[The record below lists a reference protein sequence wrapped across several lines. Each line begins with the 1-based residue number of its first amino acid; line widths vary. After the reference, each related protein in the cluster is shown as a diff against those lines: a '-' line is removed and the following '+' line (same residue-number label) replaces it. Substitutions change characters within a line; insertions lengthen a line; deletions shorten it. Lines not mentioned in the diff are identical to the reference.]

1 MFKIESYI
9 TPILLSYVDKYIKN
23 FRLEDSTVSLWGG
36 DACFH
41 NLDLRLEVLEQE
53 LHLPVSFVSGHI
65 RELLI
70 HVPWTKLAS
79 EPITVTINT
88 IECILKLRGSDV
100 SSGSSS
106 SGKSREKLKAQSQ
119 DLEAPPGY
127 LASLIHKIV
136 GNIRIYCNNLILKYV
151 EEDIVLSMNIKH
163 FKFESANEV
172 WEPSFTEA
180 LFSSDLGSDEVKM
193 RKLICINDL
202 TICLDKR
209 NAAGKIEVYQEPMLY
224 KCSMTMHLLRTYH
237 SASASRSSTTRLDIY
252 CNSLEFG
259 MSEQQLPMFI
269 RLILL
274 CFALKRKKR
283 EEDHEPNTQSS
294 GLTEIRDNN
303 DNAETWT
310 GWAWSYV
317 SSVLSDPT
325 NEEWMNQQNAETDH
339 ILHIGFYVDKASVIF
354 KVTDASR
361 ERNYY
366 QHKKLRYMPVLALEL
381 QGIYSETITHGPKW
395 LNSTFGISEILLS
408 PLGYCSC
415 SVMESPEGCK
425 PIPYLRIGSQS
436 SYYKFNSLFDADA
449 LENKGAKKHYNNCWD
464 YHLINLTESVLLER
478 TPAFAVDYI
487 HEMAITEDLTPE
499 KLTEMTSN
507 LEYSNLPERDYTRIF
522 IAPLK
527 LRLCSG
533 FHHRISSMI
542 MAAINYEYVPY
553 YIPAPDPDYQD
564 LLPPSEED
572 FDALN
577 EFIPLASVK
586 VTFFAP
592 VIEFETADHP
602 HFVPK
607 KGKLYRK
614 HKKVSAHAQ
623 QTVPQAAHQESENVK
638 LVVEFQCLDLL
649 YITPFYVNR
658 LVYTTCQ
665 LPDPPKGLF
674 DACFKKFELKVL
686 GLTSRLVVSS
696 HCQTT
701 ILLPF
706 NASFMTRQILKPQ
719 YWTDPNVTHFEL
731 TIESENLTL
740 NGTKAKMLLIYDLIM
755 ALFQLDGEN
764 SNLQNSSIMTDACRD
779 AGFPYMELYIEGI
792 RFKKVTTYT
801 TVSLDMSL
809 DSIKAFI
816 FETFD
821 HDKLSENSAGA
832 SSAKKYLNEN
842 IQQILFI
849 SGPEPKHSS
858 TIFQSSQITSL
869 FTATIQYPINPDNQ
883 VHPTIVTY
891 NIQEIRICVDP
902 LVFKWFLYKPQFY
915 RTNSFANF
923 SDTPYKVKSADS
935 SVFCDSTRKSSMLLE
950 SVHSSSDREK
960 SSIVS
965 KRSKILKEEP
975 IDMQEKIYN
984 FLRDWFNV
992 WKSMIVSG
1000 EISQC
1005 TIYFPMVSL
1014 SAVGSQ
1020 GIQEAVNHA
1029 VNKKD
1034 PPDIMVIKLPN
1045 LLTHCTQRQ
1054 NLKKYMTHL
1063 PISLPETIWSP
1074 DRSCF
1079 PWTLTI
1085 KDLSCY
1091 TIQNGS
1097 KMDCLKPCSLN
1108 ATIGLSTKN
1117 SKPEENTLHKDA
1129 PAATSVSKHDISS
1142 LGVCVHVDMT
1152 PVLISTCE
1160 IQVYLFASILYGLVE
1175 IASSFVPSEKNKHQQ
1190 EYNTRI
1196 LESIDSKSESIMT
1209 IPENPVDQQSQNS
1222 SSINLTEADQDSK
1235 LTAWLQWTIT
1245 KFTIELNSMTKESRK
1260 NKPKLKLVI
1269 DTEDIVSSIDFQNV
1283 YLKIKSKVGSMS
1295 VEHFKLVKDKWQPGP
1310 YSGLVMRHR
1319 DDYLSEER
1327 HEDNAFINLTITRA
1341 SCRHTHTL
1349 WGTLHRKK
1357 DLKLSSTSSTTIPTR
1372 FITEIVVSIKPTDF
1386 ILSFKT
1392 LRNFNLVLE
1401 PLFAIQMPEK
1411 KGKGSQSVSYVTNQ
1425 ALPLAYLE
1433 CHDVRVI
1440 IPVSMSKKRGNMKL
1454 DHDVYMLQISKISL
1468 CPSAVNPICRTP
1480 YRPDL
1485 YQHAARSRILNIP
1498 GSEMEDR
1505 QYQLDIIGTSLNTGA
1520 WADVELILNMPS
1532 GILTSLHGSSENPA
1546 VEWNNLEKVCI
1557 NSNPSTHLW
1566 AVLEKIDLSIITAPA
1581 MVYRD
1586 VLVCCNSVEVNIVSD
1601 VAVSLCLCQ
1610 IKLALYLF
1618 GEFNEFIQPVKT
1630 SRKKI
1635 RFPYSKLV
1643 GEHDES
1649 EVEALR
1655 DSGIESSEFKSVG
1668 SSFKHDIYR
1677 FDSEKHFTVL
1687 KSSSMNIDNVH
1698 PLEVLL
1704 TGGKISLSLYRIGSD
1719 YPVYNE
1725 KNAHED
1731 NRKPLQKIKETILDV
1746 KQSINTIGIVPSIT
1760 KMKNKV
1766 SLKGKFK
1773 GSKQSLSETISE
1785 EEFDRR
1791 FIPLC
1796 YVLLSQPNLYILDEK
1811 NTRKVHFCLFN
1822 ISMKISGS
1830 KYSPTTSIPTA
1841 QDYHVTIL
1849 ETLAGMPHPETGIPP
1864 AFLTV
1869 KVTTKLNYNSVLDVD
1884 FARPTRI
1891 LCSKDI
1897 CYDILGI
1904 QQAIMDCIQTENFQV
1919 APMKSNISLYNI
1931 PLTLIPESS
1940 ENYIRFQEIK
1950 TKVFN
1955 LNTINITSDQLVL
1968 IWETN
1973 TDYKLRLTVGK
1984 IKNNF
1989 SLLSRPDKVTNFVKL
2004 ECVSL
2009 LYESDYVSQLVL
2021 NPWTIAI
2028 DLLLYWES
2036 WQYLGDNPQSQ
2047 IIAESDSLMLTVC
2060 PERLEVLNVLMDD
2073 IIRFVR
2079 DLRKSREV
2087 PEQSVDF
2094 PETIIQQQDS
2104 EQYYKDDLRAGAFQF
2119 VDSTTDNIDEM
2130 PLPYQVMFW
2139 NKNIAA
2145 MAWRYPQPRCLTK
2158 VRVFPVPL
2166 KVSIDGEYEI
2176 EISCSLEYWSECH
2189 ASFITYTQ
2197 FVLPEDEILHLE
2209 LPKAKPHP
2217 PFACVWRVELTI
2229 SRSSIEDVD
2238 IFSIFSPH
2246 ALAACMRIDSYFNRS
2261 LIPDFSVAFSISRFR
2276 IALNTKFDKERY
2288 TILPP
2293 FLKGYNPDMLFPSS
2307 QCFSEIIFDSLK
2319 LHSSSW
2325 NFNTFL
2331 VDMTTSLKVLVLEY
2345 AFLTMQPMID
2355 CSGFKFET
2363 SISKRCD
2370 CNFISKSVAVS
2381 FSPSIAHTLA
2391 VSAQL
2396 WNLNYSSFITNKSE
2410 DLNFCVLTRYIICN
2424 DTNTALKFGQNDTD
2438 EEIMLMPRYFNLYC
2452 WRTQKQK
2459 QQMRVSL
2466 EGKEWLWSQP
2476 FSLEVGTQIVEIS
2489 EKKKLSLNLTV
2500 IALSATQLQVV
2511 FSGQLIIANML
2522 SEHFEL
2528 KIVRENVTDNRKI
2541 VNQVVAGNSMTTS
2554 MVINYDKAH
2563 FLRLRFYGLETSWSG
2578 DIPLMEHA
2586 KSAQPWLVK
2595 VPLMERGQ
2603 FLSVW
2608 CRVVVQDFSNGKKIL
2623 AMLWPLFSIKSN
2635 LPISTKVHIE
2645 TPLLNYHGDI
2655 MVKSHGEEQQ
2665 LYCPGTIDH
2674 SHQLTFQLENVAP
2687 SPNPYVP
2694 LNYSLIDH
2702 DTFFRRMDKVDINDI
2717 IEYLKT
2723 HKENEWPYFG
2733 EELNNVEWVVGDQP
2747 ETHVQVKY
2755 HNSCEYSST
2764 LMVELLPW
2772 CLLVNICGC
2781 MIGIKMEGEE
2791 VCTLQH
2797 NGIVTPPKIEDTFN
2811 ILIYINDE
2819 KYTSDP
2825 LQFAK
2830 PATWSQN
2837 FYMPKILGI
2846 IPADGT
2852 IVCNVKCKRHIS
2864 RLSIRSYIVNDIRL
2878 LKIASTH
2885 VLCNN
2890 TRFPMYVICLAVPST
2905 DMYAIPDHSTC
2916 NVVTIPSGMYEKN
2929 QGVSILQ
2936 WFNLEED
2943 KQSSS
2948 AEHVLYMVFS
2958 LNPALGWSKP
2968 IRVDEFFVRKTISL
2982 ISETEPVPLAI
2993 TSFEGKSQNFIS
3005 VHHDTR
3011 PQIYIENNS
3020 GVTLYCAQ
3028 SSEGEGSEIMEET
3041 EHFKW
3046 FCEIKDGNSN
3056 YYSMMSFTDKFPDIP
3071 PQANKENLVFA
3082 KDPLG
3087 LLQGSVWSSEIN
3099 LADDSEQY
3107 VKIPFHGDVRIFVK
3121 NSSCLTYIK
3130 VESVSK
3136 VEINAKDIRSRLL
3149 QFHELSKAGGSRS
3162 HNEPPK
3168 IIHSFSAEAIKPYEQ
3183 EFGDVNYQTL
3193 STSNMKDGMS
3203 EIVNFHPLTRR
3214 KSDSQIMIGQKP
3226 HRILFC
3232 STIPMLEHWDL
3243 LNVMVF
3249 VNNFT
3254 FTLLSDID
3262 KKTADVDEI
3271 TSLICDNIAIST
3283 MQSDCMEM
3291 ELYVQNIQ
3299 VDNQLYSKRNYDFPV
3314 VMLMQEPVQFR
3325 RMHSL
3330 DVPIK
3335 NLFDEIRVSSALKLS
3350 LTIDTWV
3357 DPRNHKVTGI
3367 QELTFSL
3374 QPFSCYLEDTYL
3386 LLISEY
3392 LNIFMPTNLIFIPES
3407 PKCKPT
3413 LDNSLFI
3420 YIPDMV
3426 LWQSAVQAHPLT
3438 IRRMLVDPISVMLS
3452 VHSSI
3457 KMYLALDQSPL
3468 LFAEFERK
3476 RVFTNAYRLGHT
3488 LTMHYLSGA
3497 IFRAGWMVSSLEILG
3512 SPVGLARAMGSGLKD
3527 FVALPFRG
3535 LLQGPV
3541 EFLYGVTHGSASLMK
3556 HVTAGTLQSFTKMA
3570 SSVARNLDYL
3580 TLDEEH
3586 VKRAEEQRRQR
3597 PAGVTE
3603 GLMQGLTGLGI
3614 SILGAIGGIAHHPL
3628 QSVIAEGGSPRSL
3641 AAGLGLGLVGIIT
3654 KPLSGAAEL
3663 LALTGQGLLQGAGWN
3678 NLPEQR
3684 NQPILHNMFSSNS
3697 SILKYDWKMNTIS
3710 ENSSKFLHMTD
3721 ATSVSTNF
3729 QYASVALIITNKNLI
3744 IVNADEDVVQN
3755 SIILSEVEPLKSNSD
3770 PTLLSLELVPTKPIV
3785 LKVEDDVIVEMDP
3798 ASRARVADY
3807 VKNTVGMLQVA
3818 GGSKGPSEMSISPL
3832 SSPGGGNDS
3841 EAESKKVLSFYV
3853 NPQDR
3858 NYFLCL
3864 LAMAK
3869 HENLDMCNNYPVL

>member
-79 EPITVTINT
+79 EPITITINT

-100 SSGSSS
+100 SSSSSS
-106 SGKSREKLKAQSQ
+106 SGKSREKLKTQSQ

-163 FKFESANEV
+163 FKFESANDL
-172 WEPSFTEA
+172 WEPSFT
-180 LFSSDLGSDEVKM
+180 DLGSDEVKM

-224 KCSMTMHLLRTYH
+224 KCSMTMHLLRMYH

-274 CFALKRKKR
+274 CFALKKKKR
-283 EEDHEPNTQSS
+283 EEDHEPNIQNSPS
-294 GLTEIRDNN
+294 TEIRDNN
-303 DNAETWT
+303 DNTDTWT

-317 SSVLSDPT
+317 SAVLSEPS
-325 NEEWMNQQNAETDH
+325 NEEWTNQQNEEKGH
-339 ILHIGFYVDKASVIF
+339 ILHIGFYIDKASVIF

-415 SVMESPEGCK
+415 SAMESPEGCK

-449 LENKGAKKHYNNCWD
+449 LENKGAKKYYNNCWD

-487 HEMAITEDLTPE
+487 HEMAISEDLTPE
-499 KLTEMTSN
+499 RLAEMSSN
-507 LEYSNLPERDYTRIF
+507 FEYSNLPERDYTRIF

-533 FHHRISSMI
+533 FQHRISSMV
-542 MAAINYEYVPY
+542 MAAVNYEYVPY
-553 YIPAPDPDYQD
+553 YIPAPDPEYQD

-602 HFVPK
+602 YFVPK

-614 HKKVSAHAQ
+614 HKKVSAHSQ
-623 QTVPQAAHQESENVK
+623 QTVAQAAQRESENVK
-638 LVVEFQCLDLL
+638 LVLEFQCLDLL
-649 YITPFYVNR
+649 FISPFYINR

-665 LPDPPKGLF
+665 LPDPPKALF
-674 DACFKKFELKVL
+674 DACFKKYELKVL
-686 GLTSRLVVSS
+686 GLTSRLVVNPN
-696 HCQTT
+696 CQTT
-701 ILLPF
+701 ILMPF
-706 NASFMTRQILKPQ
+706 SACFMTRQILKPQ
-719 YWTDPNVTHFEL
+719 YWTNPHVTHFEL
-731 TIESENLTL
+731 TVESENFTVT
-740 NGTKAKMLLIYDLIM
+740 GTKAKMLLIYDLIM

-764 SNLQNSSIMTDACRD
+764 SNLQNSSILVDACND
-779 AGFPYMELYIEGI
+779 EGFPYMELYVEGI
-792 RFKKVTTYT
+792 RFKKVTTFT
-801 TVSLDMSL
+801 TISMDMALESVR
-809 DSIKAFI
+809 AFI
-816 FETFD
+816 FETI
-821 HDKLSENSAGA
+821 DKEK
-832 SSAKKYLNEN
+832 SSSSKVHSSKD

-849 SGPEPKHSS
+849 SGPEPKLTSLISQS
-858 TIFQSSQITSL
+858 TSQIPSL
-869 FTATIQYPINPDNQ
+869 LTATIQYPINPDNQ
-883 VHPTIVTY
+883 IHPTIVTY
-891 NIQEIRICVDP
+891 NIQEVRICFDP

-915 RTNSFANF
+915 RASSFANF
-923 SDTPYKVKSADS
+923 SDTPYKVKSTDS
-935 SVFCDSTRKSSMLLE
+935 SIFESSRKASMIIE

-965 KRSKILKEEP
+965 KKSKIIKEEP
-975 IDMQEKIYN
+975 IDLQEKTYN

-1000 EISQC
+1000 EINRC
-1005 TIYFPMVSL
+1005 TIYFPMTSL

-1020 GIQEAVNHA
+1020 GIQQAVDA
-1029 VNKKD
+1029 AMAKKD
-1034 PPDIMVIKLPN
+1034 PPDIMVITLPY
-1045 LLTHCTQRQ
+1045 LFTHCTQRQ
-1054 NLKKYMTHL
+1054 NLKKYITHL
-1063 PISLPETIWSP
+1063 PVTLPEAIWSP
-1074 DRSCF
+1074 DRSSF
-1079 PWTLTI
+1079 PWTLSI

-1091 TIQNGS
+1091 TIQKGL

-1117 SKPEENTLHKDA
+1117 TKSEEHVHKDS
-1129 PAATSVSKHDISS
+1129 PSSTSISKYDISS

-1160 IQVYLFASILYGLVE
+1160 VQVYLFASILYGLVE
-1175 IASSFVPSEKNKHQQ
+1175 VASSFAAVSEKLKHQH
-1190 EYNTRI
+1190 EYPSRI
-1196 LESIDSKSESIMT
+1196 LESIDSKSDTAIT
-1209 IPENPVDQQSQNS
+1209 VPENSVDYQSQHS
-1222 SSINLTEADQDSK
+1222 SSINLTEGDQESK
-1235 LTAWLQWTIT
+1235 LTAWLQWTIA
-1245 KFTIELNSMTKESRK
+1245 KFTIELHSMTKESKK

-1283 YLKIKSKVGSMS
+1283 YLKIKSKVGSIS
-1295 VEHFKLVKDKWQPGP
+1295 VEHFKLVKDSWQQGP
-1310 YSGLVMRHR
+1310 YLGLVMRHR

-1349 WGTLHRKK
+1349 WGTMHKKK
-1357 DLKLSSTSSTTIPTR
+1357 DHKMGSNHSNVIPTR
-1372 FITEIVVSIKPTDF
+1372 FITEIVLSVKPTDF
-1386 ILSFKT
+1386 IFSFKT

-1401 PLFAIQMPEK
+1401 PLFAIQIPSKK
-1411 KGKGSQSVSYVTNQ
+1411 KGRSTQGPPSYVTNQ
-1425 ALPLAYLE
+1425 VLPLAYLE
-1433 CHDVRVI
+1433 CHNVRVI
-1440 IPVSMSKKRGNMKL
+1440 IPVSSWRKKSDLKL
-1454 DHDVYMLQISKISL
+1454 DHDVYLFQISKISL
-1468 CPSAVNPICRTP
+1468 GPNAVNPICRTP

-1498 GSEMEDR
+1498 GSDMEDR
-1505 QYQLDIIGTSLNTGA
+1505 QYQLDIIGTSLNTGS
-1520 WADVELILNMPS
+1520 WKDVELILNQPS

-1546 VEWNNLEKVCI
+1546 VEWNNLERVSI
-1557 NSNPSTHLW
+1557 NTNPSMHLW
-1566 AVLEKIDLSIITAPA
+1566 PVFEKIDLSIIIAPA
-1581 MVYRD
+1581 MVYKE
-1586 VLVCCNSVEVNIVSD
+1586 VLVCCNSVEINIVSD
-1601 VAVSLCLCQ
+1601 VAVNLCLSQ
-1610 IKLALYLF
+1610 IRLALNLI
-1618 GEFNEFIQPVKT
+1618 GEFNEFLQPVKA
-1630 SRKKI
+1630 SKSKV
-1635 RFPYSKLV
+1635 RFPYSQV
-1643 GEHDES
+1643 VENRDES
-1649 EVEALR
+1649 DVEALK

-1677 FDSEKHFTVL
+1677 IDSEKRISVL
-1687 KSSSMNIDNVH
+1687 KSSSTTMDNVN

-1704 TGGKISLSLYRIGSD
+1704 TGGKISLSLYQIGANYPIYQKKKEHHEDRRTPLHKLSESIYHMKESLHRIGIAPSSS
-1719 YPVYNE
+1719 
-1725 KNAHED
+1725 
-1731 NRKPLQKIKETILDV
+1731 KPFKKQKSK
-1746 KQSINTIGIVPSIT
+1746 T
-1760 KMKNKV
+1760 K
-1766 SLKGKFK
+1766 LKD
-1773 GSKQSLSETISE
+1773 SNISLSETISE
-1785 EEFDRR
+1785 EEFDRK

-1796 YVLLSQPNLYILDEK
+1796 YIVLSQPNLYFSDQR
-1811 NTRKVHFCLFN
+1811 NTRKFHFCLFN
-1822 ISMKISGS
+1822 ISTKISGI
-1830 KYSPTTSIPTA
+1830 KYDVTSSIPTA
-1841 QDYHVTIL
+1841 NDYHVPLL
-1849 ETLAGMPHPETGIPP
+1849 ETLSGMPHPDTGIPP

-1869 KVTTKLNYNSVLDVD
+1869 KVTTKSLGNTTLDFD

-1891 LCSKDI
+1891 NCSKEI
-1897 CYDILGI
+1897 CYDLLGI
-1904 QQAIMDCIQTENFQV
+1904 QQAVMDCIRIDSFQTEPV
-1919 APMKSNISLYNI
+1919 KSSVSNIDKS
-1931 PLTLIPESS
+1931 LTLIPESS
-1940 ENYIRFQEIK
+1940 ENYIKFQEIK
-1950 TKVFN
+1950 EKIFN
-1955 LNTINITSDQLVL
+1955 VNAINLASDQLVL
-1968 IWETN
+1968 VWQTD
-1973 TDYKLRLTVGK
+1973 TDYKLRLTIGK

-1989 SLLSRPDKVTNFVKL
+1989 SLVNRPDKVSNFVKL

-2009 LYESDYVSQLVL
+2009 LYENSYFSQLVL

-2028 DLLLYWES
+2028 DLLLFWEP
-2036 WQYLGDNPQSQ
+2036 WQHLGDHPQTQ
-2047 IIAESDSLMLTVC
+2047 IIAESDSLMFTIC
-2060 PERLEVLNVLMDD
+2060 PERLEVLNVLVDD
-2073 IIRFVR
+2073 LIRFSK
-2079 DLRKSREV
+2079 DISSSIKEEETDISQE
-2087 PEQSVDF
+2087 DF
-2094 PETIIQQQDS
+2094 KTLVIPQDS

-2166 KVSIDGEYEI
+2166 KVTIDGEHEI

-2189 ASFITYTQ
+2189 ASFLTYTQ

-2209 LPKAKPHP
+2209 LPRGKPHP

-2229 SRSSIEDVD
+2229 SRSTIENVD
-2238 IFSIFSPH
+2238 IFSIFSPR

-2261 LIPDFSVAFSISRFR
+2261 LIPNFSVAFSISKFR
-2276 IALNTKFDKERY
+2276 IALHTNYDKERY
-2288 TILPP
+2288 NILPE
-2293 FLKGYNPDMLFPSS
+2293 FLKGYDFDLQIPST
-2307 QCFSEIIFDSLK
+2307 QCFSEIILDSLK
-2319 LHSSSW
+2319 LHASSW
-2325 NFNTFL
+2325 NFNVFL

-2345 AFLTMQPMID
+2345 AFLTMQPMIE
-2355 CSGFKFET
+2355 CFGFKFET

-2370 CNFISKSVAVS
+2370 CHFMSKSVSVN
-2381 FSPSIAHTLA
+2381 FSPSLAHTLA
-2391 VSAQL
+2391 VSTQL
-2396 WNLNYSSFITNKSE
+2396 WNLNYTSFTSNKE
-2410 DLNFCVLTRYIICN
+2410 RHMNFCILTRYVICN
-2424 DTNTALKFGQNDTD
+2424 ETNITLKFGQNGTR
-2438 EEIMLMPRYFNLYC
+2438 EEILLMPKFFHQYC

-2459 QQMRVSL
+2459 QLMRVCL
-2466 EGKEWLWSQP
+2466 EGKEWLWSRP
-2476 FSLEVGTQIVEIS
+2476 FSLEVGTQVIEIS
-2489 EKKKLSLNLTV
+2489 EKKLLTLNV
-2500 IALSATQLQVV
+2500 SVVALSATQCQVI
-2511 FSGQLIIANML
+2511 FSGQLVIANML
-2522 SEHFEL
+2522 LEHFEL
-2528 KIVRENVTDNRKI
+2528 KIVRENVTDNRKVI
-2541 VNQVVAGNSMTTS
+2541 NQVVAGNSMTTS
-2554 MVINYDKAH
+2554 MVINYSKAH
-2563 FLRLRFYGLETSWSG
+2563 FLRLRFYGLDTSWSG
-2578 DIPLMEHA
+2578 DIPLMEHS
-2586 KSAQPWLVK
+2586 KSSQPWLVK

-2603 FLSVW
+2603 FLSIW
-2608 CRVVVQDFSNGKKIL
+2608 CRVVVQEFNIGKRIL

-2635 LPISTKVHIE
+2635 LPVSTKVHIE
-2645 TPLLNYHGDI
+2645 TPLLNYRGEI
-2655 MVKSHGEEQQ
+2655 MVRSHGELQQ

-2674 SHQLTFQLENVAP
+2674 SHQLTFQLENVALG
-2687 SPNPYVP
+2687 PNPYVP

-2702 DTFFRRMDKVDINDI
+2702 DTFFKKMDKQEINDI

-2723 HKENEWPYFG
+2723 YNKNEWPYFG
-2733 EELNNVEWVVGDQP
+2733 EELSNIDWIVGEQP

-2755 HNSCEYSST
+2755 HNSCLYSSS

-2772 CLLVNICGC
+2772 CLLVNITGC
-2781 MIGIKMEGEE
+2781 TIGIKMDGDE
-2791 VCTLQH
+2791 VCTLSH
-2797 NGIVTPPKIEDTFN
+2797 NGIVTPPKIEEIFN
-2811 ILIYINDE
+2811 ILVYIDDE
-2819 KYTSDP
+2819 EFISDP
-2825 LQFAK
+2825 LQFSK

-2852 IVCNVKCKRHIS
+2852 IVCNVRCKEYICK
-2864 RLSIRSYIVNDIRL
+2864 LSIRSDIPNEIRL
-2878 LKIASTH
+2878 LKVASTH

-2890 TRFPMYVICLAVPST
+2890 TGYELHAMCLAVPST
-2905 DMYAIPDHSTC
+2905 DMFAVPHHSKCNIITVAPD
-2916 NVVTIPSGMYEKN
+2916 MYDKN
-2929 QGVSILQ
+2929 QGVSVIQ

-2943 KQSSS
+2943 EQNLTT
-2948 AEHVLYMVFS
+2948 EHVLYMVFS
-2958 LNPALGWSKP
+2958 LKPALGWSKP
-2968 IRVDEFFVRKTISL
+2968 IRVDEVFIRKTISL
-2982 ISETEPVPLAI
+2982 MTDVEPVPLAI
-2993 TSFEGKSQNFIS
+2993 TSYDNKGQHFIG

-3011 PQIYIENNS
+3011 PQIYIENCS

-3028 SSEGEGSEIMEET
+3028 LKDGEEFDVFEET
-3041 EHFKW
+3041 EHFRW
-3046 FCEIKDGNSN
+3046 YCEIIDGGSN
-3056 YYSMMSFTDKFPDIP
+3056 YYSMMGLIDKFPEIP
-3071 PQANKENLVFA
+3071 TQSHKENLVFS
-3082 KDPLG
+3082 KDPYVISKS
-3087 LLQGSVWSSEIN
+3087 SVWSSEIN
-3099 LADDSEQY
+3099 LVDDTEQY
-3107 VKIPFHGDVRIFVK
+3107 LRIPSHGDVKVIVK
-3121 NSSCLTYIK
+3121 NSSCLTYIR
-3130 VESVSK
+3130 VESVSR
-3136 VEINAKDIRSRLL
+3136 VEINAKDIRARLL
-3149 QFHELSKAGGSRS
+3149 QFQERKKSRGSKSTID
-3162 HNEPPK
+3162 EPK
-3168 IIHSFSAEAIKPYEQ
+3168 IMQSVSAEAFKPYDP
-3183 EFGDVNYQTL
+3183 EFDDDLHYSTL
-3193 STSNMKDGMS
+3193 STGNMLKAKDGMS
-3203 EIVNFHPLTRR
+3203 VDINISHLKRR
-3214 KSDSQIMIGQKP
+3214 KSDSQLEITKRKMK
-3226 HRILFC
+3226 RLFC
-3232 STIPMLEHWDL
+3232 ATIPMWGDWQS
-3243 LNVMVF
+3243 LNFVVF
-3249 VNNFT
+3249 VNEFT

-3262 KKTADVDEI
+3262 IISGDVDEI
-3271 TSLICDNIAIST
+3271 TSLTCDNIAIST
-3283 MQSDCMEM
+3283 IQSDTMQLD
-3291 ELYVQNIQ
+3291 LYIQNIQ
-3299 VDNQLYSKRNYDFPV
+3299 LDNQLYSKRNYDFPV
-3314 VMLMQEPVQFR
+3314 VMLMQEPATTKI
-3325 RMHSL
+3325 HSL
-3330 DVPIK
+3330 DVPIDS
-3335 NLFDEIRVSSALKLS
+3335 LVDEIRSSSALRLS
-3350 LTIDTWV
+3350 LVIDTWV
-3357 DPRNHKVTGI
+3357 DPRNQKVSGI
-3367 QELTFSL
+3367 QEMSFNIK
-3374 QPFSCYLEDTYL
+3374 PFSCYLEDTYL
-3386 LLISEY
+3386 LLFSEY
-3392 LNIFMPTNLIFIPES
+3392 LNVFIPVNLISIPES
-3407 PKCKPT
+3407 TKPKLT
-3413 LDNSLFI
+3413 LGESVFLH
-3420 YIPDMV
+3420 IPDIV

-3438 IRRMLVDPISVMLS
+3438 IRRLQVDPISMMLS

-3468 LFAEFERK
+3468 FFVEFERR

-3535 LLQGPV
+3535 LLQGPL

-3586 VKRAEEQRRQR
+3586 VRRAEEQRRQR
-3597 PAGVTE
+3597 PSGVTE

-3684 NQPILHNMFSSNS
+3684 SSPILHNMFSSNS

-3710 ENSSKFLHMTD
+3710 ENSSKFLHMTE
-3721 ATSVSTNF
+3721 ATSVSSNF
-3729 QYASVALIITNKNLI
+3729 NYTSVALIITNKNLI
-3744 IVNADEDVVQN
+3744 VVNADEDVVQN
-3755 SIILSEVEPLKSNSD
+3755 SIILSEVEPLKTNSD
-3770 PTLLSLELVPTKPIV
+3770 PTLLSLEMVPTQPVV

-3832 SSPGGGNDS
+3832 SSPGAGNDS
-3841 EAESKKVLSFYV
+3841 DAESKTVLSFFV
-3853 NPQDR
+3853 SPQDR

-3869 HENLDMCNNYPVL
+3869 QENLDTCNNYPVL